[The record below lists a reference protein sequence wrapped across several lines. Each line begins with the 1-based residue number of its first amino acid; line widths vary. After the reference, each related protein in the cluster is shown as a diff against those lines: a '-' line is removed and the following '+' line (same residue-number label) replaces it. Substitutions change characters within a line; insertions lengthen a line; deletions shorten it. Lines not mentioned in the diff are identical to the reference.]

1 MGRRGHA
8 FADSR
13 ELFRRLLISFTICVV
28 THVATR
34 KRHAY
39 KKEYGQ
45 EMHAEWTSS
54 RHSRERQSVGI
65 VSNSKHSLGFFLR
78 EDREIGDEFAPYI
91 IWLLAFPESGERFI
105 MSTMEHVS
113 NCSTATNY
121 GSQVTAPTKHA
132 LSIYPR
138 HPEGPFWEGI
148 GAQFGNKIRRLP
160 ELYVL
165 TQTNCGGFCVD
176 CPPEQY
182 KIDSKTFA
190 KSCRTTTSTFLG
202 KPKSDI
208 YPAKHV
214 HKTMHLI
221 RNPYHNAIMRFFKER
236 ELGDDQFKEEYPAAP
251 IKGFQKW
258 CKMLDR
264 KWAKAEKH
272 AFDDKLYS
280 TMKAIPCHA
289 EIYKFVIW
297 HNHAFEVSKLVGK
310 GKTKTMVVH
319 YEDFY
324 TKFNQTIENL
334 IQFSRLPRVSD
345 PYSLGE
351 VHDYS
356 KFFNATMQTSAR
368 ILVKKLATKDTWGH
382 IKHYF

>member
-8 FADSR
+8 FADRR
-13 ELFRRLLISFTICVV
+13 ELLRRLLISLSICAV

-34 KRHAY
+34 NSHASR
-39 KKEYGQ
+39 EDEQ

-91 IWLLAFPESGERFI
+91 IWLLAYPESGERYI

-148 GAQFGNKIRRLP
+148 GGQFGNKIRRLP

-165 TQTNCGGFCVD
+165 TQTNCGGFCTD

-182 KIDSKTFA
+182 RIDKKAFA

-202 KPKSDI
+202 EPTSDV

-214 HKTMHLI
+214 RKTIHVI
-221 RNPYHNAIMRFFKER
+221 RNPYHNAIMRFYKER
-236 ELGDDQFKEEYPAAP
+236 EHGDDLFKEEYPALP
-251 IKGFQKW
+251 VKGFQKW
-258 CKMLDR
+258 CNMLDQ
-264 KWAKAEKH
+264 KWAKDEKH
-272 AFDDKLYS
+272 AFGEKLYS
-280 TMKAIPCHA
+280 KMKTTPCHA
-289 EIYKFVIW
+289 EIYKFIIW
-297 HNHAFEVSKLVGK
+297 HNNAFEVSNHVGK
-310 GKTKTMVVH
+310 AKTMVVY

-324 TKFNQTIENL
+324 TKFDRTINNL
-334 IQFSRLPRVSD
+334 IKFSRLPRVSD
-345 PYSLGE
+345 PYSFGE

-368 ILVKKLATKDTWGH
+368 KLAKMVATKDTWRH
-382 IKHYF
+382 VKHYF